1 MRNNK
6 ELRNNLVN
14 KFNNPM
20 IKEKLFIEHLLY
32 KRHCIKCDTQTHTI
46 LLDPLNNSMHILLSL
61 FYRDLKKLTKLV
73 QTGRPR
79 I

>member
-6 ELRNNLVN
+6 ELGNNLVN

-20 IKEKLFIEHLLY
+20 IKQEKLFIEHLLY

-61 FYRDLKKLTKLV
+61 FY
-73 QTGRPR
+73 
-79 I
+79 